1 MNNHMS
7 ESSLIGK
14 AKELYVATLLVGR
27 KLHVYFPLV
36 DNGFDLVVTK
46 RDGTDFIPVQVKYK
60 AARSGFSLERNDAE
74 KFAEAGAVLAFGSG
88 DDLDE
93 DQFYFFP
100 AEEWLELAQSQ
111 DRGRKDEKL
120 VVYLA
125 ESAEW
130 AERYCGR
137 RGIDEAFKR
146 LFAQNSDERS
156 SPL

>member
-1 MNNHMS
+1 MS

-36 DNGFDLVVTK
+36 DNGFDLVVGK

-60 AARSGFSLERNDAE
+60 AVRSGFSLERNDAE
-74 KFAEAGAVLAFGSG
+74 RFAEAGAVLAFGSG
-88 DDLDE
+88 DKLDE
-93 DQFYFFP
+93 EKFYFFP
-100 AEEWLELAQSQ
+100 AAEWLEVAQGR
-111 DRGRKDEKL
+111 DRARKDEKL
-120 VVYLA
+120 VVY
-125 ESAEW
+125 SQDAEW
-130 AERYCGR
+130 AKRYCGQ

-146 LFAQNSDERS
+146 LLAQNSDERS